1 MKRVFAILLSTA
13 LVVLCCGCAEKTDK
27 YLLADRFE
35 RTTASICG
43 WNSEGEYFHGGVS
56 DKNKL
61 TGMFYFNWL
70 GQHPKEQ
77 SGIYDITKLSESNPE
92 AIWDAQSKESPINE
106 YHFWGEPLYGYYNAA
121 DPWVIRKHIE
131 MFINSGIGFL
141 GLDATNAFLYEDVYE
156 TLFSVIAEFRDQGF
170 NYPRICFLT
179 NSSSRNTVFRLY
191 ELYYSKP
198 EYNWLW
204 FYRDGKPFIVLD
216 KAEFDFRDPQIT
228 KITDKFSF
236 RHVQWPYF
244 PAYDEGFPWISYD
257 YPQYNHNGIMSVS
270 VAQHTAGAMSRTGNQ
285 GRGYDYISGQNN
297 PSLIATCSNYRAQWD
312 TAIQTEDVELVFLT
326 GWNEWMALKLSDS
339 GEHEVRYTDAFNY
352 EFSRDI
358 EPSLREDGDAYYLE
372 TVKRNQMF
380 QTECTGVSALSR
392 YAMTI
397 DSNIDELYKNN
408 KAMVYTDLRGDTAL
422 RDFAGA
428 VESLHYT
435 NNSGRNDIV
444 SVGVSND
451 GKNMYILIECAEEI
465 TPYTDDCW
473 LNILL
478 RTGNSEY
485 TINKQGPGV
494 LSSETESVICENV
507 LQGNRFWI
515 KIPFANLKD
524 KGKTCA
530 LRVMDHVEE
539 GVLGIY
545 SQGDSAPLGNLF
557 YEYKF
562 D

>member
-1 MKRVFAILLSTA
+1 
-13 LVVLCCGCAEKTDK
+13 
-27 YLLADRFE
+27 
-35 RTTASICG
+35 
-43 WNSEGEYFHGGVS
+43 
-56 DKNKL
+56 
-61 TGMFYFNWL
+61 
-70 GQHPKEQ
+70 
-77 SGIYDITKLSESNPE
+77 
-92 AIWDAQSKESPINE
+92 
-106 YHFWGEPLYGYYNAA
+106 
-121 DPWVIRKHIE
+121 

-141 GLDATNAFLYEDVYE
+141 GLDATNAFLYENVYE

-204 FYRDGKPFIVLD
+204 LYRDGKPFIVLD
-216 KAEFDFRDPQIT
+216 KAGFDFRDPQIT

-244 PAYDEGFPWISYD
+244 PPYDEGFPWISYD

-297 PSLIATCSNYRAQWD
+297 SSLIATCSNYRAQWD
-312 TAIQTEDVELVFLT
+312 TAIQTEDVGLVFLT

-397 DSNIDELYKNN
+397 DSDIDKLYKNN
-408 KAMVYTDLRGDTAL
+408 KVMVYTDLRGDTAL

-435 NNSGRNDIV
+435 DNSGRNDIV

-478 RTGNSEY
+478 RTENSEY
-485 TINKQGPGV
+485 TINKQGLGV

-530 LRVMDHVEE
+530 LRVMDHVGE

>member
-1 MKRVFAILLSTA
+1 
-13 LVVLCCGCAEKTDK
+13 
-27 YLLADRFE
+27 
-35 RTTASICG
+35 
-43 WNSEGEYFHGGVS
+43 
-56 DKNKL
+56 
-61 TGMFYFNWL
+61 MFYFNWL

-131 MFINSGIGFL
+131 MFINSGIDFL

-204 FYRDGKPFIVLD
+204 LYRDGKPFIVLD

-228 KITDKFSF
+228 KIIDKFSF

-297 PSLIATCSNYRAQWD
+297 SSLIATCSNYRAQWD
-312 TAIQTEDVELVFLT
+312 TAIQTEDVEWVFLT

-352 EFSRDI
+352 EFRCS
-358 EPSLREDGDAYYLE
+358 
-372 TVKRNQMF
+372 KRNVPA
-380 QTECTGVSALSR
+380 C
-392 YAMTI
+392 
-397 DSNIDELYKNN
+397 
-408 KAMVYTDLRGDTAL
+408 
-422 RDFAGA
+422 
-428 VESLHYT
+428 LHF
-435 NNSGRNDIV
+435 
-444 SVGVSND
+444 
-451 GKNMYILIECAEEI
+451 L
-465 TPYTDDCW
+465 
-473 LNILL
+473 
-478 RTGNSEY
+478 
-485 TINKQGPGV
+485 
-494 LSSETESVICENV
+494 
-507 LQGNRFWI
+507 
-515 KIPFANLKD
+515 
-524 KGKTCA
+524 
-530 LRVMDHVEE
+530 VMR
-539 GVLGIY
+539 
-545 SQGDSAPLGNLF
+545 
-557 YEYKF
+557 
-562 D
+562 

>member
-1 MKRVFAILLSTA
+1 
-13 LVVLCCGCAEKTDK
+13 
-27 YLLADRFE
+27 
-35 RTTASICG
+35 
-43 WNSEGEYFHGGVS
+43 
-56 DKNKL
+56 
-61 TGMFYFNWL
+61 
-70 GQHPKEQ
+70 
-77 SGIYDITKLSESNPE
+77 
-92 AIWDAQSKESPINE
+92 
-106 YHFWGEPLYGYYNAA
+106 
-121 DPWVIRKHIE
+121 
-131 MFINSGIGFL
+131 
-141 GLDATNAFLYEDVYE
+141 
-156 TLFSVIAEFRDQGF
+156 
-170 NYPRICFLT
+170 
-179 NSSSRNTVFRLY
+179 
-191 ELYYSKP
+191 
-198 EYNWLW
+198 
-204 FYRDGKPFIVLD
+204 
-216 KAEFDFRDPQIT
+216 
-228 KITDKFSF
+228 
-236 RHVQWPYF
+236 
-244 PAYDEGFPWISYD
+244 
-257 YPQYNHNGIMSVS
+257 
-270 VAQHTAGAMSRTGNQ
+270 
-285 GRGYDYISGQNN
+285 
-297 PSLIATCSNYRAQWD
+297 
-312 TAIQTEDVELVFLT
+312 
-326 GWNEWMALKLSDS
+326 MALKLSDS

-397 DSNIDELYKNN
+397 DSDIDELYKNN

-478 RTGNSEY
+478 RTENSEY

-530 LRVMDHVEE
+530 LRVMDHVGE